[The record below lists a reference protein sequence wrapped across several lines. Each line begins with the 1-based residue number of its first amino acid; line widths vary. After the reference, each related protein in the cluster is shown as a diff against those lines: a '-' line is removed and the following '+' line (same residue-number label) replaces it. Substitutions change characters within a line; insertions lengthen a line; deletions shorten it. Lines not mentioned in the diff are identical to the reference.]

1 MQRIRLR
8 GLGLCLGAAILGA
21 GLAAPKV
28 DAIAGVSGAANA
40 SMAAHTDV
48 AAPEAVRAQ
57 AREIFANIVGIES
70 SIGKGKVPLVAK
82 YLAERFKA
90 GGFPA
95 ADIHILPLGET
106 ASLVVRYRGDGSGG
120 KPIAFIAHMDVVTA
134 KRSDW
139 QRDPYRL
146 TEENGF
152 FYGRG
157 TSDVKQE
164 VALLT
169 ETFLRLKAE
178 GFVPKRDLI
187 IAFSGDEETA
197 QATARD
203 LVTAHRDLVDAE
215 FALNGDGGGGV
226 LSEGTA
232 KPLIFYVQGA
242 EKSSAAYLLT
252 THNPGGHSSEPRP
265 DNAIY
270 ELADALK
277 AVQRY
282 EFPVKWN
289 EWTLGD
295 FKAASRVTQGPLGE
309 AMARFAADPGNA
321 AAAAEISKN
330 PAFVGRIRTTCV
342 ATMLAGGHAENALP
356 QSATATV
363 NCRIF
368 PGTSAADV
376 QKTLQG
382 LVGPKVDV
390 KQGYDALVSD
400 ASPMRPDIMSAVAK
414 AVAASDPGAP
424 VVPTQAAYATDGAV
438 YRNAGIPTYGA
449 GSVFI
454 MDSEE
459 FAHGLN
465 ERIRVK
471 EFYNGL
477 VFWDVLI
484 KALAG

>member
-1 MQRIRLR
+1 MKIIRMSC
-8 GLGLCLGAAILGA
+8 LGLLLGA
-21 GLAAPKV
+21 GALC
-28 DAIAGVSGAANA
+28 VSGAAV
-40 SMAAHTDV
+40 S
-48 AAPEAVRAQ
+48 APAGAPDAERTQ
-57 AREIFANIVGIES
+57 AREIFAHIVGIES
-70 SIGKGKVPLVAK
+70 SIGMANVPLVAK
-82 YLAERFKA
+82 YLAETFKA

-106 ASLVVRYRGDGSGG
+106 ASLVVRYRGNGSGG
-120 KPIAFIAHMDVVTA
+120 RPIAFIAHMDVVTA

-152 FYGRG
+152 FFGRG

-169 ETFLRLKAE
+169 ATFLRLKAE
-178 GFVPKRDLI
+178 GFVPTRDLI

-203 LVTAHRDLVDAE
+203 LVTTHRDLVDAE

-232 KPLIFYVQGA
+232 KSLIYYVQGA
-242 EKSSAAYLLT
+242 EKSAAQYLLT
-252 THNPGGHSSEPRP
+252 THNPGGHSSQPRP

-282 EFPVKWN
+282 EFPVMWN

-295 FKAASRVTQGPLGE
+295 FKAASLVTQGPVGE

-321 AAAAEISKN
+321 AAAAEIAKS

-342 ATMLAGGHAENALP
+342 ATMLTGGHAENALP
-356 QSATATV
+356 QSATATI

-376 QKTLQG
+376 QRALQG

-390 KQGYDALVSD
+390 RQGYDALVSN
-400 ASPMRPDIMSAVAK
+400 ASPMRADVMSAVAK
-414 AVAASDPGAP
+414 AVHVSDPGAP

-438 YRNAGIPTYGA
+438 FRSAGIPTYGV
-449 GSVFI
+449 GGVFI
-454 MDSEE
+454 MGSEE

-465 ERIRVK
+465 ERIRVN
-471 EFYNGL
+471 EFYKGL
-477 VFWDVLI
+477 TYWDVLI

>member
-1 MQRIRLR
+1 MKKTGLR
-8 GLGLCLGAAILGA
+8 WLSLGVSLCLGAGA
-21 GLAAPKV
+21 PGASLAAAMV
-28 DAIAGVSGAANA
+28 DANLRGDGNANA
-40 SMAAHTDV
+40 STGAHAASG
-48 AAPEAVRAQ
+48 APDAVSAQ

-70 SIGKGKVPLVAK
+70 SIGKGNVPLVAK

-95 ADIHILPLGET
+95 PDIHILPLGET

-134 KRSDW
+134 NRSDW

-187 IAFSGDEETA
+187 IAFSGDEKTA

-203 LVTAHRDLVDAE
+203 LVTTHRDLVDAE

-226 LSEGTA
+226 LTEGTA

-242 EKSSAAYLLT
+242 EKSSAEYLLT

-270 ELADALK
+270 ELA
-277 AVQRY
+277 
-282 EFPVKWN
+282 
-289 EWTLGD
+289 
-295 FKAASRVTQGPLGE
+295 
-309 AMARFAADPGNA
+309 AR
-321 AAAAEISKN
+321 
-330 PAFVGRIRTTCV
+330 
-342 ATMLAGGHAENALP
+342 
-356 QSATATV
+356 
-363 NCRIF
+363 
-368 PGTSAADV
+368 
-376 QKTLQG
+376 
-382 LVGPKVDV
+382 
-390 KQGYDALVSD
+390 
-400 ASPMRPDIMSAVAK
+400 
-414 AVAASDPGAP
+414 
-424 VVPTQAAYATDGAV
+424 
-438 YRNAGIPTYGA
+438 
-449 GSVFI
+449 
-454 MDSEE
+454 
-459 FAHGLN
+459 
-465 ERIRVK
+465 
-471 EFYNGL
+471 
-477 VFWDVLI
+477 
-484 KALAG
+484 

>member
-1 MQRIRLR
+1 MQIKAGMR
-8 GLGLCLGAAILGA
+8 CVSVWLGA
-21 GLAAPKV
+21 GVLGLAGTGTAAP
-28 DAIAGVSGAANA
+28 D
-40 SMAAHTDV
+40 
-48 AAPEAVRAQ
+48 AVRSQ
-57 AREIFANIVGIES
+57 AREIFAHIIGIES
-70 SIGKGKVPLVAK
+70 SIGEGKVPLVAK

-90 GGFPA
+90 GGFPD

-106 ASLVVRYRGDGSGG
+106 ASLVVRYRGNGSGG
-120 KPIAFIAHMDVVTA
+120 KPIALIAHMDVVTA

-139 QRDPYRL
+139 QRDPYTL
-146 TEENGF
+146 IEENGF

-169 ETFLRLKAE
+169 STFLRLKAE
-178 GFVPKRDLI
+178 GFVPSRDLI

-197 QATARD
+197 QATATD

-226 LSEGTA
+226 LTEGTA
-232 KPLIFYVQGA
+232 KPLIYYVQGA
-242 EKSSAAYLLT
+242 EKSSAQFLLT
-252 THNPGGHSSEPRP
+252 THNPGGHSSQPRS

-282 EFPVKWN
+282 EFPVMWN

-295 FKAASRVTQGPLGE
+295 FKAASQVTQGALGT

-330 PAFVGRIRTTCV
+330 PAFIGKVRTTCV

-356 QSATATV
+356 QSATATI

-382 LVGPKVDV
+382 LAGPKVDV
-390 KQGYDALVSD
+390 RQGYDALVSN
-400 ASPMRPDIMSAVAK
+400 ASPMREDVMRAVAK
-414 AVAASDPGAP
+414 AVAASNPGAP

-438 YRNAGIPTYGA
+438 FRNAGIPTYGA
-449 GSVFI
+449 GGVFI
-454 MDSEE
+454 MNSEE

-477 VFWDVLI
+477 TYWDVLI

>member
-1 MQRIRLR
+1 MGLR
-8 GLGLCLGAAILGA
+8 YMSLCLSAAALGMS
-21 GLAAPKV
+21 LAA
-28 DAIAGVSGAANA
+28 ANENSSANA
-40 SMAAHTDV
+40 PD
-48 AAPEAVRAQ
+48 AVRTR
-57 AREIFANIVGIES
+57 AREIFAHVIGIES
-70 SIGKGKVPLVAK
+70 SIGKEKVPLVAK

-106 ASLVVRYRGDGSGG
+106 ASLVVRYRGNGSGG
-120 KPIAFIAHMDVVTA
+120 RPIAFIAHMDVVTA
-134 KRSDW
+134 KRGDW
-139 QRDPYRL
+139 QRDPYHL
-146 TEENGF
+146 TEEDGF

-169 ETFLRLKAE
+169 TTFLRLKAE
-178 GFVPKRDLI
+178 GFVPTRDLI

-203 LVTAHRDLVDAE
+203 LVTTHRDLVDAE

-242 EKSSAAYLLT
+242 EKSSAQFLLT
-252 THNPGGHSSEPRP
+252 THNPGGHSSQPRP

-277 AVQRY
+277 AVQGY
-282 EFPVKWN
+282 EFPVMWN
-289 EWTLGD
+289 EWTVGD
-295 FKAASRVTQGPLGE
+295 FKAASLVTKAPLGE

-321 AAAAEISKN
+321 AAAAEIAKTS
-330 PAFVGRIRTTCV
+330 AFIGRIRTTCV

-368 PGTSAADV
+368 PGTGAADV
-376 QKTLQG
+376 QKTLQR

-390 KQGYDALVSD
+390 KQGYDALVSN
-400 ASPMRPDIMSAVAK
+400 ASPMRADVMSAVAK
-414 AVAASDPGAP
+414 AVQASSPGVP

-438 YRNAGIPTYGA
+438 YRNAGIPTYGV

-454 MDSEE
+454 MGSEE

-465 ERIRVK
+465 ERIRVN
-471 EFYNGL
+471 EFYKAL
-477 VFWDVLI
+477 TYWDVLI

>member
-1 MQRIRLR
+1 
-8 GLGLCLGAAILGA
+8 
-21 GLAAPKV
+21 
-28 DAIAGVSGAANA
+28 
-40 SMAAHTDV
+40 
-48 AAPEAVRAQ
+48 
-57 AREIFANIVGIES
+57 
-70 SIGKGKVPLVAK
+70 VP
-82 YLAERFKA
+82 
-90 GGFPA
+90 
-95 ADIHILPLGET
+95 T
-106 ASLVVRYRGDGSGG
+106 
-120 KPIAFIAHMDVVTA
+120 
-134 KRSDW
+134 
-139 QRDPYRL
+139 
-146 TEENGF
+146 
-152 FYGRG
+152 
-157 TSDVKQE
+157 
-164 VALLT
+164 
-169 ETFLRLKAE
+169 
-178 GFVPKRDLI
+178 RDLI

-226 LSEGTA
+226 LAEGTA

-242 EKSSAAYLLT
+242 EKSSAEFLVS
-252 THNPGGHSSEPRP
+252 THNPGGHSSQPRS

-277 AVQRY
+277 ALQHY
-282 EFPVKWN
+282 EFPVQWN

-295 FKAASRVTQGPLGE
+295 FKAASQVTPPPLGA

-321 AAAAEISKN
+321 AAAAELSKN
-330 PAFVGRIRTTCV
+330 PAFVGRLRTTCV
-342 ATMLAGGHAENALP
+342 ATMLSGGHAENALP

-390 KQGYDALVSD
+390 RLGYDALVSD
-400 ASPMRPDIMSAVAK
+400 ASPMRADVMNAVAK

-424 VVPTQAAYATDGAV
+424 VVPTQASYATDGAV
-438 YRNAGIPTYGA
+438 FRNGGIPTYGA
-449 GSVFI
+449 GGVFI
-454 MDSEE
+454 MDSEQ

-477 VFWDVLI
+477 IYWDVLI